1 MNEGWVSCLEMR
13 YYRRMRA
20 YHERKRL
27 KEKKREKMEGVPKKT
42 PKWIIKMFDEL
53 EEIAGTGTSIY
64 VIR

>member
-1 MNEGWVSCLEMR
+1 
-13 YYRRMRA
+13 
-20 YHERKRL
+20 
-27 KEKKREKMEGVPKKT
+27 MEGVPKKT